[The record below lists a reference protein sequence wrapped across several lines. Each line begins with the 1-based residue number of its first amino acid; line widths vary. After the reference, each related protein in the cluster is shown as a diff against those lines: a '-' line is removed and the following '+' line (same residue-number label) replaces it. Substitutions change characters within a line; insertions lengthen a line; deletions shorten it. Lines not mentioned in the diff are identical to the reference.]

1 MGIISKEN
9 ARQEKK
15 WRKKQKNKGHADAV
29 HCCNCYRLVGKDKA
43 IKRFVIKNM
52 VDASSKRDIEA
63 NSAYAG
69 SETPYSMPKLY
80 VKNEWCIAC
89 GIHSRV
95 VKVRSTEDK
104 RIRYVSKVRKD
115 MRDEMT
121 GLYRIAN
128 ERQGAD
134 KKFKKTEEQK

>member
-1 MGIISKEN
+1 MPVKRRNGGRGK
-9 ARQEKK
+9 
-15 WRKKQKNKGHADAV
+15 KNKGHAHV
-29 HCCNCYRLVGKDKA
+29 IRCCNCYRCIGKDKA

-69 SETPYSMPKLY
+69 SETPYTIPKIY

-89 GIHSRV
+89 GIHSRI
-95 VKVRSTEDK
+95 VKARSTENK
-104 RIRYVSKVRKD
+104 RVRYVSRIKKNLRE
-115 MRDEMT
+115 EMT

-134 KKFKKTEEQK
+134 KKFKKTEDK